1 MADAG
6 SVTTWITQ
14 LQAGNHNGA
23 QQLWERYFPQL
34 VRLARAKL
42 QGVPRREADEEDV
55 ALSAFASFCRSAQ
68 EHRFPRLRDRDNL
81 WPLLVVITARKACD
95 RIVHVRGPKQGGG
108 RVRGDS
114 ALLGKFGSSES
125 DRDFD
130 QMVGNEPTPAFAA
143 EVAEQF
149 QRLLGLLDDQEQ
161 RSLVLWKME
170 GYTNQEIAGKLGCAL
185 RTVER
190 TLRLI
195 RGIWKQALAT

>member
-14 LQAGNHNGA
+14 LQAGNHDAA
-23 QQLWERYFPQL
+23 QPLWERYFPQL

-55 ALSAFASFCRSAQ
+55 ALSAFASFCRGAQ
-68 EHRFPRLRDRDNL
+68 EHRFPRLSDRDNL
-81 WPLLVVITARKACD
+81 WPLLVVITARKASD
-95 RIVHVRGPKQGGG
+95 RAVHVRGPKQGGG

-114 ALLGKFGSSES
+114 ALMPSPSSS
-125 DRDFD
+125 QTDAGFD
-130 QMVGNEPTPAFAA
+130 QIVGTEPTPAFAA

-149 QRLLGLLDDQEQ
+149 QRLLSLLDDDEQ
-161 RSLVLWKME
+161 RSLVLLKLE

-190 TLRLI
+190 ALRLI
-195 RGIWKQALAT
+195 RGIWKQELAS